1 MREENDE
8 SAGDVAENV
17 LGGQR
22 DAQRQHRHDGG
33 ERRGVDA
40 ERLGCDD
47 DGKQIQKRFEA
58 REDDLLQP
66 LVQAVRARE
75 QPRTELE
82 HEPHDD
88 QADEECQQRGK
99 DAADAVAADRAGD
112 DLGNIVHGVSPLSMP
127 SISVL
132 PRLCKEHAKNP
143 QNSLNFAG

>member
-1 MREENDE
+1 MDCRKEHF
-8 SAGDVAENV
+8 
-17 LGGQR
+17 
-22 DAQRQHRHDGG
+22 QHILRPKL

-75 QPRTELE
+75 QPRAQLH

-88 QADEECQQRGK
+88 QAGSTCRSGG
-99 DAADAVAADRAGD
+99 R
-112 DLGNIVHGVSPLSMP
+112 
-127 SISVL
+127 
-132 PRLCKEHAKNP
+132 
-143 QNSLNFAG
+143 